1 MNSAGKTQGLL
12 SSSHNRRLLLKRKS
26 EVFFVYVLLALLIV
40 VATVI
45 ASRFASI
52 RNVRNL
58 LVSNIGLLLVTY
70 GQLMIILQGGVDL
83 SVGSVISLT
92 NVICVKLITDQPA
105 TWLLAAVVSL
115 AAGVAVGLVNG
126 LLVTKGNM
134 QPIIATLATQTFFA
148 GVALQIMPDP
158 SGTLPSVLC
167 KFISKGC
174 NYLVPLVIA
183 IVSSVC
189 IWLLVNRRKLG
200 RNMLAIG
207 GNEQSA
213 RSSGI
218 KVDRVKVQG
227 FMVCGLMS
235 ALAGMFISAYTTS
248 GSPIVGDA
256 YSQKSITAAVVG
268 GAALSG
274 GKGSVAGCIAAVYIL
289 GIVSNLLNLKGINAY
304 YQYVLQGMILIAAL
318 AISAVRSKR

>member
-1 MNSAGKTQGLL
+1 MNSEGKVQGLL
-12 SSSHNRRLLLKRKS
+12 SSSHNRRLLMKRKS
-26 EVFFVYVLLALLIV
+26 EVFFVYVLLIVLII
-40 VATVI
+40 VAGVI
-45 ASRFASI
+45 ANRFASM
-52 RNVRNL
+52 RNIRNL
-58 LVSNIGLLLVTY
+58 LISNIGLLLVTY

-92 NVICVKLITDQPA
+92 NVICVKLITDQPG
-105 TWLLAAVVSL
+105 TWVLAAVLSL
-115 AAGVAVGLVNG
+115 AVGVIVGIVNG

-148 GVALQIMPDP
+148 GVALQIMPNP
-158 SGTLPSVLC
+158 SGTLPSDLC
-167 KFISKGC
+167 RFISKGW
-174 NYLVPLVIA
+174 NYLVPLLIA
-183 IVSSVC
+183 IISSVC
-189 IWLLVNRRKLG
+189 MWLLVNRRKLG
-200 RNMLAIG
+200 RNLLAVG

-218 KVDRVKVQG
+218 NVDRVKIRG
-227 FMVCGLMS
+227 FIVCSLMS
-235 ALAGMFISAYTTS
+235 TFAGMFISAYATS
-248 GSPIVGDA
+248 GSPIVGEA

-268 GAALSG
+268 GAALAG

-304 YQYVLQGMILIAAL
+304 YQYVLQGLILIAAL